1 MNDSTFKFQKEESME
16 TGLDRENAQEFIFT
30 HNQNN
35 IFALVHDLG
44 EMNEIITRKLL
55 IFTVPE

>member
-1 MNDSTFKFQKEESME
+1 ME

-44 EMNEIITRKLL
+44 DERNHYQEAADFYGAGIN
-55 IFTVPE
+55 F

>member
-1 MNDSTFKFQKEESME
+1 ME